1 MYVTYPTGPTK
12 CAQEPRKL
20 KPPFFPFIK
29 PARHTRKFGKKKY
42 KNPFAFFVKFHI
54 IKVIQKNGNP
64 VEII

>member
-1 MYVTYPTGPTK
+1 MMVNDGK
-12 CAQEPRKL
+12 CICAQEPRKS

-29 PARHTRKFGKKKY
+29 PAPHTRKFGKKKY

-54 IKVIQKNGNP
+54 IKVIQKTRNP